1 MILLYKVMK
10 NWDKAA
16 TLAICIAITALP
28 VWLAV
33 TILPERRL
41 SLTVDTVAD
50 LINLYKK
57 MGFDP
62 QTSIQNDN
70 PKFPRFFL
78 RNLPRDLPVEPDP
91 KKRKA
96 VFISIVLPHILDA
109 NEHIRL
115 DRRRLQRLRK
125 FIAMGRDLRW
135 RDQQWLDELART
147 YRTNAGN
154 TAELIK
160 RVDIIPP
167 RLALAQAAQESGW
180 GTSRFS
186 QIGNAL
192 FGQHAPVGKGSMT
205 AIRNTGVALKTFSNL
220 QESVRDYM
228 RNLNRHRAYRGFREI
243 RAEMRSQ
250 QNPLDDLKLVGSLSN
265 YSEERG
271 IYVKRLTGIMNL
283 SELRRTNHAKL
294 ASKKNLYFSSSD
306 EK

>member
-1 MILLYKVMK
+1 MK
-10 NWDKAA
+10 NWDKVAI
-16 TLAICIAITALP
+16 LAVCIAITALP
-28 VWLAV
+28 LWLAV

-41 SLTVDTVAD
+41 SLTVNSVVDV
-50 LINLYKK
+50 INLFEK

-70 PKFPRFFL
+70 PQFPRFFL

-96 VFISIVLPHILDA
+96 VFVSIVLPHILDA
-109 NEHIRL
+109 NEQIRL
-115 DRRRLQRLRK
+115 DRRRLQRLHK

-147 YRTNAGN
+147 YRTSAGN
-154 TAELIK
+154 TEELIK
-160 RVDIIPP
+160 RVDIIPA

-205 AIRNTGVALKTFSNL
+205 AIRDAGVALKVFNNL

-228 RNLNRHRAYRGFREI
+228 RNLNRHPAYRGFREI
-243 RAEMRSQ
+243 RADMRSQ
-250 QNPLDDLKLVGSLSN
+250 QNPLDDLKLVSSLSH
-265 YSEERG
+265 YSEERR
-271 IYVKRLTGIMNL
+271 IYVDRLTVIMNL
-283 SELRRTNHAKL
+283 PEVRKANHAKL
-294 ASKKNLYFSSSD
+294 ATKKIFYLSSSD
-306 EK
+306 ER